1 MNRVRLQDPVLEQ
14 ACERSGVRYEDLGL
28 PQELTVWVDPGE
40 VSCRFALII
49 SHLAFVTCSDAAGY
63 IVSKS
68 SVLFGFT
75 SNLLTRW

>member
-1 MNRVRLQDPVLEQ
+1 MNSVRLQDPVLEQ

-49 SHLAFVTCSDAAGY
+49 SHLAFVRRCRLHCF
-63 IVSKS
+63 K
-68 SVLFGFT
+68 VLSPFWFHI
-75 SNLLTRW
+75 